1 MDQIGLGQNA
11 DDLGLIHPPP
21 LIRIDDE
28 SLNGDARLKPE
39 TRLQTD
45 DVAVRVWSAWA
56 WTRNADLD
64 RRYPAGPVQ
73 THDWKSVSASV
84 FTRVES

>member
-28 SLNGDARLKPE
+28 SLDSDARLKPQS
-39 TRLQTD
+39 RPQTD
-45 DVAVRVWSAWA
+45 DVAVRVWRARA

-64 RRYPAGPVQ
+64 RGSPGPVQ
-73 THDWKSVSASV
+73 THDWKSASASV

>member
-1 MDQIGLGQNA
+1 
-11 DDLGLIHPPP
+11 
-21 LIRIDDE
+21 
-28 SLNGDARLKPE
+28 
-39 TRLQTD
+39 
-45 DVAVRVWSAWA
+45 VWSAWA